1 MHVRVPK
8 AGRRNAPASVDRATS
23 RHCVFGGAGL
33 HLDEVPVSN
42 ADGRV
47 WDYLLVGRGIEL
59 RVRDQPLDASIEAA
73 LPRRVGGMIPA
84 PLHQDRQNP
93 EQQLGAESALPG
105 FPRLGRHKQK
115 GTIDFGGEGVSL
127 VSNRF

>member
-1 MHVRVPK
+1 MHVSVPI
-8 AGRRNAPASVDRATS
+8 AGRHNAPASVDHATS

-33 HLDEVPVSN
+33 HLGEVPVSN

-59 RVRDQPLDASIEAA
+59 RVRDQPLGASIEAA
-73 LPRRVGGMIPA
+73 LPWRGGGMIPA

-93 EQQLGAESALPG
+93 EHQLGTESALPG
-105 FPRLGRHKQK
+105 FPRLGRHKQ
-115 GTIDFGGEGVSL
+115 TVPSTVWGGE
-127 VSNRF
+127 